1 MSIRD
6 GGMPENLGPGGQI
19 EFAGHNL
26 LPLVEIGLID
36 VPQPAILRILRYSV
50 VDTETLDSKVLQ
62 IEDNLLILS
71 SL

>member
-26 LPLVEIGLID
+26 LPLVEIGLRE
-36 VPQPAILRILRYSV
+36 LS
-50 VDTETLDSKVLQ
+50 Q
-62 IEDNLLILS
+62 ITFAFFGIF
-71 SL
+71 